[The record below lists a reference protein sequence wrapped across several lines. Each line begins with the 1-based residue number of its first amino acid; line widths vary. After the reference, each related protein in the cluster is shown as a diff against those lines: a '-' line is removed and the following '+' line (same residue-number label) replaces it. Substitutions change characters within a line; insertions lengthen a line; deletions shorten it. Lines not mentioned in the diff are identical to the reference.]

1 MLTGAEAAVKD
12 TDKVEVEVK
21 AREQAKAEVRVIAA
35 RVAETVAVDEAI

>member
-21 AREQAKAEVRVIAA
+21 VREQAKAEVRVITARAA
-35 RVAETVAVDEAI
+35 KTVAVDKAI